1 MAGLALWTLLLL
13 RPAIAGDTSNPLL
26 TFGEKPVTI
35 VCLGDS
41 VTGVYYHTGGRRAYP
56 EMLEIA
62 IKLAVPKAK
71 VTVINAGI
79 SGHTTQNGL
88 ERLDR
93 DVGFRRTDVVQC
105 DGKLHLHIAAGGFT
119 RNH

>member
-1 MAGLALWTLLLL
+1 LLFFGLQLA
-13 RPAIAGDTSNPLL
+13 RAEDEAKPLL

-41 VTGVYYHTGGRRAYP
+41 VTGVYYHTGGKRAYP

-62 IKLAVPKAK
+62 IKRAFPKAN

-79 SGHTTQNGL
+79 SGHTT
-88 ERLDR
+88 
-93 DVGFRRTDVVQC
+93 RTVWT
-105 DGKLHLHIAAGGFT
+105 GSTAI
-119 RNH
+119 